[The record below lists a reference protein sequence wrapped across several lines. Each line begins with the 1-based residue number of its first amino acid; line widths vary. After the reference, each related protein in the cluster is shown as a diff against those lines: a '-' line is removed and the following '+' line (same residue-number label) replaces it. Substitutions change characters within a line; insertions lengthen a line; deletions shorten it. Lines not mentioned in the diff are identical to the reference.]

1 MEPLVLLK
9 GKSDCKDVSRLS
21 KGREGGG
28 EGRGG
33 CVWGCVWGVG
43 GVWGGVRVEVLSPS
57 SGIDLTGQSYSAQ
70 CPAQLQPPR
79 QKNM

>member
-33 CVWGCVWGVG
+33 CVWGVG
-43 GVWGGVRVEVLSPS
+43 GVGGVRVEVLSPS